1 MAQQP
6 QVRKFA
12 GDLRFYEI
20 GAGADR
26 KPLIPDPDDKFGN
39 KPLEQSSLTFGYE
52 AGDTTEV
59 KSKRRDDRYGQIIHR
74 DANPGTTNVT
84 VGALEVPV
92 GFLARMLYGS
102 AVTSTV
108 AEGAVVDQALQV
120 LSKDLPI
127 RLGHRFVLANP
138 APVVKKGE
146 NPLVKGE
153 DYTIDHRQ
161 GLLIPKAGGGIEHGD
176 ALTISYSY
184 DGYLETAINGGAV
197 PSKSFMILGDVQDRI
212 GGEEGLLRIPQVDL
226 TVDGDVD
233 WFSDEP
239 IQLTLTG
246 PAVFRSEESALYT
259 FELYKQQAG

>member
-1 MAQQP
+1 MATQP
-6 QVRKFA
+6 KVRKFA

-20 GAGADR
+20 GSGANR
-26 KPLIPDPDDKFGN
+26 IPLIPDPDDKFGN

-108 AEGAVVDQALQV
+108 AEGQVTDQAV
-120 LSKDLPI
+120 TIHSKDAPVE
-127 RLGHRFVLANP
+127 LGHRFVLATP
-138 APVVKKGE
+138 AAVVKKGSTTLE
-146 NPLVKGE
+146 VGT
-153 DYTIDHRQ
+153 DYTIDNRQ
-161 GLLIPKAGGGIEHGD
+161 GLLIPKAGGAIEHGD
-176 ALTISYSY
+176 VLTLDYSY

-197 PSKSFMILGDVQDRI
+197 PNKSFMIIGDVQDRI
-212 GGEEGLLRIPQVDL
+212 GGDEGLLRIPQVDF

-246 PAVFRSEESALYT
+246 PVVFRSEETALYT
-259 FELYKQQAG
+259 FKVYEQQVD

>member
-6 QVRKFA
+6 KVRKYA

-20 GAGADR
+20 GTGADR
-26 KPLIPDPDDKFGN
+26 IPLIPDPDDRFGN

-84 VGALEVPV
+84 IGALEVPV

-102 AVTSTV
+102 AVTTTV
-108 AEGAVVDQALQV
+108 AEGVETDQPV
-120 LSKDLPI
+120 TIHSKDTPVD
-127 RLGHRFVLANP
+127 LGHRFVLAVP
-138 APVVKKGE
+138 APVVKKGSATLE
-146 NPLVKGE
+146 KDV
-153 DYTIDHRQ
+153 DYTIDNRQ
-161 GLLIPKAGGGIEHGD
+161 GLLIPKAGGDIAHGD
-176 ALTISYSY
+176 VLTLSYSY

-212 GGEEGLLRIPQVDL
+212 GGDEGLLRIPQVDL

-259 FELYKQQAG
+259 FKVYEQKVG